1 MFLEEVLGSKT
12 RSSNTNQERLKRR
25 SLKLTRPISM
35 VVAKIDPKKNPGR
48 ILQCDYSVIANT
60 KDIETLSALWKLL
73 RRGSPENEG

>member
-1 MFLEEVLGSKT
+1 
-12 RSSNTNQERLKRR
+12 
-25 SLKLTRPISM
+25 M
-35 VVAKIDPKKNPGR
+35 VAAKIDPKKNPGR